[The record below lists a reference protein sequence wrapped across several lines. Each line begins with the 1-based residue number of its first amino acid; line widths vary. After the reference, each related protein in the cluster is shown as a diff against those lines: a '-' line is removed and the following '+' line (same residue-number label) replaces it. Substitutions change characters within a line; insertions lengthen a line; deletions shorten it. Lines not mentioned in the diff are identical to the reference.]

1 MTASGFGEPSNWCD
15 RRCERC
21 PLADGCALHLRER
34 QRRWV
39 HEARGQDPDDPAV
52 GMDDLVNDLERALEL
67 LREAAQ
73 EEGLDPDD
81 VSMPESP
88 VVLDAVRLQKLGT
101 LIAAALHDED
111 AVRAV
116 ATTVAIKTARI
127 SSYLTL
133 REEPGSNADA
143 GWDDDVAPNLLLIE
157 RLRGEVA
164 GWLEVH
170 PELPLEDARQALV
183 DLDRIVDPLLARVD
197 AAARAR
203 LAGLIE
209 RRGAPSPFCVTDA

>member
-116 ATTVAIKTARI
+116 ATTLAIKSARI

-143 GWDDDVAPNLLLIE
+143 GWYDDVAPNLLLIE